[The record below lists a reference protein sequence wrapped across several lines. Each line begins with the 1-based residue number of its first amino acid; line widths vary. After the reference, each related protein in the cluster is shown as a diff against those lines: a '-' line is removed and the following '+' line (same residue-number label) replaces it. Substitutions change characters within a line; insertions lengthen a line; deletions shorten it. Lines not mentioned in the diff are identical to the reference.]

1 MKIDSPVFGSLEVS
15 DDRIIEFPA
24 GLPGFEACH
33 RFTLIHEEGAAPQ
46 VMQLQSV
53 DQPEVVLSIAAP
65 DTLGINYDFTLDDAE
80 VDALKLTRPEDA
92 VVVVVI
98 RRGAREDGT
107 GPAEAGL
114 RANFVAP
121 LIINTASRIGLQKV
135 FTRLGCDVTLR
146 A

>member
-1 MKIDSPVFGSLEVS
+1 MKIESPVFGALEVT

-24 GLPGFEACH
+24 GLPGFEDCH
-33 RFTLIHEEGAAPQ
+33 RFTLIHEEGATPQ

-53 DQPEVVLSIAAP
+53 DQPDVVLSIAGP
-65 DTLGINYDFTLDDAE
+65 DTLGINYDFTLSDAE
-80 VDALKLTRPEDA
+80 VDALKLARPEDA
-92 VVVVVI
+92 VVAVVI
-98 RRGAREDGT
+98 RRAGEDGK
-107 GPAEAGL
+107 GPSEAGL

-121 LIINTASRIGLQKV
+121 LIINPASRIGLQKV